1 MCCWMRFGWNIRSHP
16 EEIGGYAPYMLHPI
30 NLSAYADPILDEL
43 VSGEPKIDDTLF
55 FDIIRQVQGDILE
68 LGCGYGRVTIP
79 LAQRGI
85 TGLTGLE

>member
-1 MCCWMRFGWNIRSHP
+1 MKSGWNTRSHH

-55 FDIIRQVQGDILE
+55 FDIYCDYDGT
-68 LGCGYGRVTIP
+68 LGTAERPPSLFICTKR
-79 LAQRGI
+79 
-85 TGLTGLE
+85 